1 VIEVTYPE
9 PIEVNTVREKLTTV
23 NMSDAIVQNFGTARD
38 VLIRIPVKPEA
49 TSAQVS
55 EVVLKALRE
64 REPKVEMKRVE
75 FVGPQVGSELLYD
88 GLLALIVVTLGI
100 MGYLAVRFEWK
111 FAVGAITATA
121 HDVLIIFGM
130 FAIFQWNFDLTAL
143 AAVLAVLGYSVNDTV
158 VVFDRIREN
167 FRKMRRA
174 TVPEIMDDAITATLS
189 RTILTGGSTMLMVLA
204 MLFFGGDVLYFF
216 ALALTIG
223 IVVGIYSSIFVASA
237 VTMWLGISRE
247 DFIKPDKKPQDAQ
260 V

>member
-1 VIEVTYPE
+1 V
-9 PIEVNTVREKLTTV
+9 
-23 NMSDAIVQNFGTARD
+23 
-38 VLIRIPVKPEA
+38 

-75 FVGPQVGSELLYD
+75 FVGPQVGAELLYD

-100 MGYLAVRFEWK
+100 MTYLAMRFEWK
-111 FAVGAITATA
+111 FAVGAIVATF
-121 HDVLIIFGM
+121 HDVILVFGL

-143 AAVLAVLGYSVNDTV
+143 AAILAVLGYSVNDTV

-167 FRKMRRA
+167 FRRMRRA
-174 TVPEIMDDAITATLS
+174 SSASIIDDAITATLS
-189 RTILTGGSTMLMVLA
+189 RTILTGFTTLLMVGA
-204 MLFFGGDVLYFF
+204 MLLLGGDVLHFF

-223 IVVGIYSSIFVASA
+223 ILVGIYSSIFVAST
-237 VTMWLGISRE
+237 VTLWLGISRE
-247 DFIKPDKKPQDAQ
+247 DFIKTEKPQQEAQ